1 MTTLAVSHLTK
12 RYRKFCALDD
22 VSVTLHD
29 GVYGLLGPNGAGK
42 TTLIRAI
49 AGIQPPEFGT
59 ITWNGTDLSML
70 GNSYYDS
77 IGYLPQYPRFYAHFT
92 GYEMMCYIAALK
104 GGTSEQKI
112 KELLEF
118 VNLTDEA
125 GKRVGAYSGGMRQRL
140 GIAAALLNDPKL
152 LILDEPTAGL
162 DPIERIRFRNTLARI
177 RSGRIILLATHI
189 VPDIEALADHILL
202 LRKGKLIQDGTAGE
216 LCKKMDGQVWEFPV
230 CQENLSEILHSMRV
244 SSVRGESPITVRVI
258 AETSPTAD
266 ATAVEPTLDDV
277 FLYYF
282 NRTEA
287 DHDRIDTV

>member
-1 MTTLAVSHLTK
+1 
-12 RYRKFCALDD
+12 
-22 VSVTLHD
+22 
-29 GVYGLLGPNGAGK
+29 
-42 TTLIRAI
+42 
-49 AGIQPPEFGT
+49 
-59 ITWNGTDLSML
+59 
-70 GNSYYDS
+70 
-77 IGYLPQYPRFYAHFT
+77 
-92 GYEMMCYIAALK
+92 MMCYIAALK

-282 NRTEA
+282 SRTEA